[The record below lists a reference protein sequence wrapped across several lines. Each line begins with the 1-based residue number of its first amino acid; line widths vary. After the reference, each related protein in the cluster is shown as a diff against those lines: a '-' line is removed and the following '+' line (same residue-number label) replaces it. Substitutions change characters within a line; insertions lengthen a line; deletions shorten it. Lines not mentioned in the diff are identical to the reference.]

1 MIWNT
6 WIKLVADFY
15 LIIIC
20 SQLLV
25 CISMQS
31 CLLLLM
37 FCGLCMHVCRSQ
49 LWAQQKWMCR
59 SRCPSGYGLRWAQGT
74 AGYPQP
80 QEKGKFEGN
89 LDLILNLIEFGGG
102 ESPSPLQ
109 SIGNIWHM
117 VDILNLI
124 CYVTAETLSVLQH
137 FVVVVTSACC
147 HVSASTLQ
155 SVTVYIMRTHHPT
168 VCSQGRVLFTTW
180 LPASTS
186 LTAAS
191 VQTSAS
197 LTLPTPPRSVDR
209 YLCYS
214 ALDYLCFLLFGM
226 LTGWLHLCLSSM
238 PCRDD
243 RYLW

>member
-1 MIWNT
+1 MSVGHNCEPS
-6 WIKLVADFY
+6 KNGCADRGA
-15 LIIIC
+15 LRD
-20 SQLLV
+20 
-25 CISMQS
+25 MD
-31 CLLLLM
+31 
-37 FCGLCMHVCRSQ
+37 
-49 LWAQQKWMCR
+49 
-59 SRCPSGYGLRWAQGT
+59 SGGPKELQDTPNPRRR
-74 AGYPQP
+74 
-80 QEKGKFEGN
+80 GN
-89 LDLILNLIEFGGG
+89 LRGIWIWFWIWLNWGGG
-102 ESPSPLQ
+102 SPSPLQ

-117 VDILNLI
+117 VDILHLI

-147 HVSASTLQ
+147 RVSASMLQ
-155 SVTVYIMRTHHPT
+155 SVTAYIMRTHHPT

-214 ALDYLCFLLFGM
+214 ALDYLFFLLFGV
-226 LTGWLHLCLSSM
+226 LTGWLHLCLSSL

>member
-1 MIWNT
+1 MDRSIEVPFGIWTEVGPRNHR
-6 WIKLVADFY
+6 IPPAP
-15 LIIIC
+15 
-20 SQLLV
+20 
-25 CISMQS
+25 
-31 CLLLLM
+31 
-37 FCGLCMHVCRSQ
+37 G
-49 LWAQQKWMCR
+49 
-59 SRCPSGYGLRWAQGT
+59 
-74 AGYPQP
+74 
-80 QEKGKFEGN
+80 EGV
-89 LDLILNLIEFGGG
+89 IWW

-124 CYVTAETLSVLQH
+124 CYVTAETLSVLQQ

-147 HVSASTLQ
+147 RVSTSTLQ
-155 SVTVYIMRTHHPT
+155 SVTAYIMRTHQPT

-197 LTLPTPPRSVDR
+197 LTLPMPPRSVDR

-214 ALDYLCFLLFGM
+214 ALDYLCFLAFGM
-226 LTGWLHLCLSSM
+226 LTG
-238 PCRDD
+238 
-243 RYLW
+243 